1 MMRIAIALLLGTA
14 AATTASAQ
22 DTPLIYNAKPEVSRT
37 TCDPQ
42 AVYDLVAIDAASTYR
57 TTKTDA
63 PGGFDPTG
71 QTATCGSVTRAIPLT
86 CVTSTGVR
94 AADQAACEPNARS
107 AYERKNL
114 VTVYRAPGTGFDY
127 YVADTRTVGSAPVA
141 TAVKITTDI
150 VDGCLQISELEAYS
164 NGVNVA
170 LASQGSTVTATPP
183 YNGDVT
189 ASRATDGSRTGG
201 MYHST
206 CTGGNY
212 LVVTFSTPVRVDSLA
227 IYGRN
232 DEWGRRDLYGYQV
245 LNGSTVV
252 ASGQMDGRNR
262 TGTATLGG
270 SCQAQTFKWRSVA
283 GACEGGRAAAT
294 VTCHDAANGQQVD
307 ESRCSP
313 SMRPPTFTTCNTQTS
328 VTSIPEVQVGWCGYT
343 SSGGGRYACGPMPD
357 GFPKVGQVASWP
369 YPSELCTGKQIAV
382 GDGTLST
389 KNWGTQPVTPYVEGA
404 KCVIQTKEGYS
415 GHWSRDRPTWV
426 PYYYD
431 GPPTGRP
438 GGTYIRKKP

>member
-1 MMRIAIALLLGTA
+1 MRIAIALLLGTA
-14 AATTASAQ
+14 AATSVSAQ
-22 DTPLIYNAKPEVSRT
+22 ESPLIYNAKPEVSRT

-57 TTKTDA
+57 ATKADA
-63 PGGFDPTG
+63 PGGFDPAG
-71 QTATCGSVTRAIPLT
+71 QTATCGSVTRAAPLT

-94 AADQAACEPNARS
+94 ATDQAACEPNART

-114 VTVYRAPGTGFDY
+114 VSVHRAPGTGFDY
-127 YVADTRTVGSAPVA
+127 YVADTRTVGSAPMA

-150 VDGCLQISELEAYS
+150 VDSCLQITELEAYS

-170 LASQGSTVTATPP
+170 LASQGSTITATPA
-183 YNGDVT
+183 YNGDT
-189 ASRATDGSRTGG
+189 PASRATDGSRSG

-206 CTGGNY
+206 CSGGNY
-212 LVVTFSTPVRVDSLA
+212 LQVNFAKPVRLDSLA
-227 IYGRN
+227 IYGRT

-270 SCQAQTFKWRSVA
+270 SCQAQTFEWRSVA
-283 GACEGGRAAAT
+283 GTCEAGRATATITCNDAAT
-294 VTCHDAANGQQVD
+294 GQQVD

-313 SMRPPTFTTCNTQTS
+313 SMRPPSVTTCNTQTS

-357 GFPKVGQVASWP
+357 GFAKVGQVASWP
-369 YPSELCTGKQIAV
+369 YPSELCTGKLITNGAGQP
-382 GDGTLST
+382 ST
-389 KNWGTQPVTPYVEGA
+389 KNWGTPPVTPYVEGA
-404 KCVIQTKEGYS
+404 KCVIQMKSGYS
-415 GHWSRDRPTWV
+415 GHKSGDRPTWE

-438 GGTYIRKKP
+438 GGTYIRSRP